1 MLTATSGRSVVTG
14 EAWGEGEGLESRSAK
29 GSGAGASSMHSE
41 RGVVDIL
48 IEQMAMGCGLAHI
61 ADGCLL

>member
-1 MLTATSGRSVVTG
+1 MG
-14 EAWGEGEGLESRSAK
+14 EAWGEGGGLERCSAK
-29 GSGAGASSMHSE
+29 GSGAGASSIRSE

-48 IEQMAMGCGLAHI
+48 MEQMVMGNGVAHI